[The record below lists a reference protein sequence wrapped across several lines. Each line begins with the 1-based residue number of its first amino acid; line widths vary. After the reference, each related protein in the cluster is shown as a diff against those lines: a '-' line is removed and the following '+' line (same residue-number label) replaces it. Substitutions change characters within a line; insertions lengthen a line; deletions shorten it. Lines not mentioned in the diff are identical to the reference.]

1 MSLQALALQLGVL
14 LAELTG
20 PVVIRRLERIDALQH
35 AQISFRKELAR
46 ESSTPPGLERVST
59 GSVHF
64 DAVLG
69 GGVPTG
75 AVVVVAGTPGTGK
88 TVLSLQMMFALAR
101 AGKRSLYV
109 TTLSEPSLKL
119 IRFMQQFE
127 FFDAAVLD
135 EHIAFLDIGV
145 RARTESLDDALAL
158 VKDRVEADAPA
169 LLVIDSS
176 KALHDFVS
184 DHAHA
189 RNAMYDLAVSAASW
203 GATTLLVG
211 EYSSEEFAQCP
222 EFAIADGIIHLTSQ
236 TQEFTSLRLI
246 EVVKMR
252 GCAYVTGRHFFEIS
266 RAGFLFYPRVTAPA
280 VADGGELRPVPVPTG
295 VPGLDELV
303 AGGFPER
310 SSTVVRGAT
319 GTGKTLL
326 GLHFLL
332 EGARRREP
340 GILFTLE
347 ETPDQLRGIARNF
360 GWSLSDLEREGLLTV
375 RYTSPVE
382 LSTDRFLHMARE
394 EARRLGAHRVV
405 IDSLTSAALGVP
417 SARRFQELVYALT
430 KHLRMLGA
438 TTVMTA
444 EASDLLGVTTMSGEG
459 LSLTADNVVLLRYI
473 ELQGRLDRTIAVLKA
488 RGVDLRSELR
498 QFVIGEQGGRVGE
511 RYTGMRGIL
520 TGNPSPIDGE
530 SQNSRAPSRDAD

>member
-1 MSLQALALQLGVL
+1 MSQ
-14 LAELTG
+14 
-20 PVVIRRLERIDALQH
+20 PPSLERL
-35 AQISFRKELAR
+35 
-46 ESSTPPGLERVST
+46 ST
-59 GSVHF
+59 GSEHF

-75 AVVVVAGTPGTGK
+75 AVIVVAGTPGTGK

-119 IRFMQQFE
+119 IRFMQQFT
-127 FFDAAVLD
+127 FFDAALLED
-135 EHIAFLDIGV
+135 RIAFLDIGTL
-145 RARTESLDDALAL
+145 ARTKSLDDALGH

-211 EYSSEEFAQCP
+211 EYSAEEFSRCP

-236 TQEFTSLRLI
+236 DQEFTSLRLI
-246 EVVKMR
+246 EVAKLR
-252 GCAYVTGRHFFEIS
+252 GCAYTTGRHFFDIS
-266 RAGFLFYPRVTAPA
+266 REGFLFYPRVTAPS
-280 VADGGELRPVPVPTG
+280 VPSDGEMRATPMPTG
-295 VPGLDELV
+295 VPGLDELI
-303 AGGFPER
+303 GGGLPER
-310 SSTVVRGAT
+310 SSTIVRGAT

-332 EGARRREP
+332 EGIRRREP

-347 ETPDQLRGIARNF
+347 ETPDQLRGIARNY
-360 GWSLSDLEREGLLTV
+360 GWALADLERDGLLAL

-382 LSTDRFLHMARE
+382 LSTDKFLHTARE
-394 EARRLGAHRVV
+394 EARRLGARRVL
-405 IDSLTSAALGVP
+405 IDSLTSASLGVP
-417 SARRFQELVYALT
+417 SNRRFQELVYALT
-430 KHLRMLGA
+430 KHLRLLGA
-438 TTVMTA
+438 TTMMTA
-444 EASDLLGVTTMSGEG
+444 EAGELLGLTTLSGEG
-459 LSLTADNVVLLRYI
+459 LSLAADNVILLRYI
-473 ELQGRLDRTIAVLKA
+473 ELEGRLDRTIAVLKA
-488 RGVDLRSELR
+488 RGVELSTELR
-498 QFVIGEQGGRVGE
+498 QFTIGRTGARVGE
-511 RYTGMRGIL
+511 RYKGMRGIL
-520 TGNPSPIDGE
+520 SGNPSPIDG
-530 SQNSRAPSRDAD
+530 QAPTSRT

>member
-1 MSLQALALQLGVL
+1 MSRPSI
-14 LAELTG
+14 E
-20 PVVIRRLERIDALQH
+20 RL
-35 AQISFRKELAR
+35 
-46 ESSTPPGLERVST
+46 ST
-59 GSVHF
+59 GSEHF

-75 AVVVVAGTPGTGK
+75 SVVVVAGTPGTGK

-119 IRFMQQFE
+119 IRFMQQFA
-127 FFDAAVLD
+127 FFDVALLED
-135 EHIAFLDIGV
+135 RIAFLDIGA
-145 RARTESLDDALAL
+145 RARAQSLDEALTQ
-158 VKDRVEADAPA
+158 VKDRVEADGPA
-169 LLVIDSS
+169 LLVIDSA

-189 RNAMYDLAVSAASW
+189 RNAMYDLAVSASSW

-211 EYSSEEFAQCP
+211 EYASEEFSQRP

-236 TQEFTSLRLI
+236 EQEFTSLRLI
-246 EVVKMR
+246 EVLKLR
-252 GCAYVTGRHFFEIS
+252 GSAYVTGRHFFDIARE
-266 RAGFLFYPRVTAPA
+266 GFLFYPRVTAPH
-280 VADGGELRPVPVPTG
+280 VPTDGEMRSTPVPTG

-303 AGGFPER
+303 AGGLPER
-310 SSTVVRGAT
+310 SATIVKGAT

-332 EGARRREP
+332 EGVRRREP

-360 GWSLSDLEREGLLTV
+360 GWVLADLEREGLLVV
-375 RYTSPVE
+375 RYNSPVE
-382 LSTDRFLHMARE
+382 LSTDKFLHTARE
-394 EARRLGAHRVV
+394 EAKRLSARRVV

-417 SARRFQELVYALT
+417 SNRRFQELVYALT

-438 TTVMTA
+438 TTMMTA
-444 EASDLLGVTTMSGEG
+444 EVSELLGSSTMTGEG
-459 LSLTADNVVLLRYI
+459 LSLAADNVILLRYI
-473 ELQGRLDRTIAVLKA
+473 ELEGRLDRTIAVLKA
-488 RGVDLRSELR
+488 RGVELHTELR
-498 QFVIGEQGGRVGE
+498 QFSISNSGGRVGQ

-520 TGNPSPIDGE
+520 TGIPSPSDTL
-530 SQNSRAPSRDAD
+530 APISKTKRRDAD